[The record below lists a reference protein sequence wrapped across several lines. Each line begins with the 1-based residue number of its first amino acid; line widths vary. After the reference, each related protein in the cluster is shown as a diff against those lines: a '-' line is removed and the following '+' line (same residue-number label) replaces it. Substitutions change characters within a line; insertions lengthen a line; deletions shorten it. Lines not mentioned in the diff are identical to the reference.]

1 MSNPYWRGMVKDAIG
16 CDDDYADILLEYQY
30 KVSNGPDFSEANEG
44 ELNEYWKSIHLMYQ
58 ESNDAMDTR
67 TNGQILEAILD
78 VTLELQDVTDRRFNY
93 MIIDQGKV
101 VLDEFAVRQIVNSI
115 KTMKA
120 EEYIWK
126 LLEER

>member
-16 CDDDYADILLEYQY
+16 CDDNYADILLEYQY

-44 ELNEYWKSIHLMYQ
+44 ELDKYWKSIHLMYQ
-58 ESNDAMDTR
+58 EDKDIMDTR
-67 TNGQILEAILD
+67 TNGQMLEAILD
-78 VTLELQDVTDRRFNY
+78 ITLELQDVTDQRFNY
-93 MIIDQGKV
+93 MIDDQNKV

-120 EEYIWK
+120 GV
-126 LLEER
+126 

>member
-16 CDDDYADILLEYQY
+16 CDDNYADILLEYQY

-44 ELNEYWKSIHLMYQ
+44 ELDKYWKSIHQIYQ
-58 ESNDAMDTR
+58 ENKAITDNR
-67 TNGQILEAILD
+67 TNCQILESIVD
-78 VTLELQDVTDRRFNY
+78 VTLELQDLTDRRFNY

-120 EEYIWK
+120 EV
-126 LLEER
+126 

>member
-30 KVSNGPDFSEANEG
+30 KVSNGPDFSEASEG
-44 ELNEYWKSIHLMYQ
+44 ELDKYWKSIHLMYQ
-58 ESNDAMDTR
+58 EDKDIMDTR

-78 VTLELQDVTDRRFNY
+78 ATLELQDVTDRRFNY

-101 VLDEFAVRQIVNSI
+101 ALDEFAIRQIVNSI

-120 EEYIWK
+120 GV
-126 LLEER
+126 